1 MKNLTAAR
9 DAVGSEEPTAAGGRS
24 FLWEELQELI
34 NLNEA
39 NKDRL
44 LDVIYLFGESDSLGL
59 TSDNG

>member
-24 FLWEELQELI
+24 FLWEELQDLI
-34 NLNEA
+34 DLNEA

-44 LDVIYLFGESDSLGL
+44 LDIIYSFGESNSLGL
-59 TSDNG
+59 TSNG

>member
-34 NLNEA
+34 DLNEA
-39 NKDRL
+39 NKNRL
-44 LDVIYLFGESDSLGL
+44 LDVIYLFGESNSLGL
-59 TSDNG
+59 PTNNG

>member
-24 FLWEELQELI
+24 FLWDELQELI
-34 NLNEA
+34 DLNEA

-44 LDVIYLFGESDSLGL
+44 LDIIYSFGESDSLGL
-59 TSDNG
+59 TSNNG

>member
-24 FLWEELQELI
+24 FLWEELQDLI
-34 NLNEA
+34 YLNEA

-44 LDVIYLFGESDSLGL
+44 LDIIYSFGEPDSLGL
-59 TSDNG
+59 TSNNG

>member
-9 DAVGSEEPTAAGGRS
+9 DAVGSEEPIAAGGWS
-24 FLWEELQELI
+24 FLRQELQDLI
-34 NLNEA
+34 EMNEA

-59 TSDNG
+59 APNHG